1 MVLRIARP
9 FALTLAL
16 AVAFSPAAQSAGVA
30 PPGSHARAVHH
41 GVRKPPREASA
52 ALADQRRAQES
63 LPAISRNPEDCI
75 KTMCTC
81 LAGGGC

>member
-1 MVLRIARP
+1 MVLRIPRL
-9 FALTLAL
+9 FALAFAL
-16 AVAFSPAAQSAGVA
+16 AVAFSPVAQSAAVA
-30 PPGSHARAVHH
+30 PPASHARAVHH
-41 GVRKPPREASA
+41 GVRKARREAPA